1 MSARRPHPAYA
12 LLLLFLSNLLNA
24 GDRALL
30 GIVVD
35 PVKADLDLS
44 DTAMSLVTGT
54 AFVLFNLF
62 VGLFI
67 ARWVDR
73 GNRKHILLL
82 GMALWSAA
90 TALTGLAQGFASLA
104 LARIL
109 VGVGEATA
117 FPVAISMIA
126 DLYVSTRQPRA
137 IGVYQSS
144 TFVGLV
150 IGSILAGVLA
160 AAHGW
165 RTMFVICGLAGFLFV
180 LLIGATL
187 REPVRT
193 AGSTEALRQ
202 DRNLVAAIT
211 HLFRIRGFLLL
222 SFGTGVS
229 AMLAGVLP
237 IWAPAF
243 LMRNHGVG
251 LASLGALIGPTVGLG
266 GFAGSI
272 VAGFLASRLAQRRGR
287 EVDGLLVPIVA
298 LPLAIPFY
306 LVFTFA
312 PSLPLT
318 MAGATVM
325 NFLLTMGLGP
335 GIAVA
340 VGVAPRQMRAVSSTV
355 MLIAW
360 GVIGGALAPLLVG
373 VTSDSLAQE
382 AGADALRYALVAMV
396 PTPLAGSLLLWLAH
410 RQIWRGEPAG

>member
-1 MSARRPHPAYA
+1 MSARLPHPAYA

-35 PVKADLDLS
+35 PVKADLHLS

-82 GMALWSAA
+82 GMAMWSAA

-298 LPLAIPFY
+298 LPLAVPFY

-318 MAGATVM
+318 MAGAAVM

-373 VTSDSLAQE
+373 VMSDSLAQE
-382 AGADALRYALVAMV
+382 AGANALRYALVAMV

-410 RQIWRGEPAG
+410 RRM